1 MMDTLIADQEVDQI
15 STNSSD
21 ALQGLFEELHS
32 RPFPVL
38 SAPVSV
44 SQIAVL
50 NQGRDVDQEWKHLSD
65 LCHRYS
71 VNPPERGTN
80 CFYQDF
86 GEFSF
91 RWERHTEF
99 STYTLITSPL
109 SSEPFG
115 KPAIQLLPRNWVEVL
130 WRNPVSAV
138 HVEILNQPE
147 HPVMP
152 DNLRTV
158 FEGQRLIGSNIQG
171 ASAQYWTAFR
181 LHTDGYGRVL
191 VYNRELNECQLGRL
205 LRSIL
210 ELETYRNMALMA
222 LPLAREIIPQVREM
236 EEALAETVERIPVI
250 KGLDDE
256 KAALRELSQIAAR
269 TGRII
274 SNSTYRFAATKAYY
288 ELVVNRLGELQ
299 ETELEGLQT
308 LSDFLDRRLEPAH
321 KTCEAVGARMMDLS
335 HRIDRASDLLRTR
348 VDLAIQTQN
357 QQLLKSMNHRSKLSL
372 LIQRSVE
379 GLSVVVITYYVLSLI
394 RLLLGAGKRLPVQF
408 NPDIVTAAMMPVV
421 FGLVWWGLRSLKK
434 RIDKESKEIDQSDV

>member
-1 MMDTLIADQEVDQI
+1 MKRNFVAGQASDQTSTDI
-15 STNSSD
+15 SS

-38 SAPVSV
+38 LSPASV
-44 SQIAVL
+44 SHIAVL
-50 NQGRDVDQEWKHLSD
+50 NLGRDVDQEWAHLSD
-65 LCHRYS
+65 LCRRYS

-99 STYTLITSPL
+99 SSYTVITSPL
-109 SSEPFG
+109 SSDPFG
-115 KPAIQLLPRNWVEVL
+115 KPAIELLPGSWVEVL
-130 WRNPVSAV
+130 RNNPVSAV
-138 HVEILNQPE
+138 HVEILQQPE
-147 HPVMP
+147 YGMTP
-152 DNLRTV
+152 DHLRTV
-158 FEGQRLIGSNIQG
+158 FEGQRLIGSDIQG
-171 ASAQYWTAFR
+171 GAQYWTASR
-181 LHTDGYGRVL
+181 LHSDGYGRVL
-191 VYNRELNECQLGRL
+191 VYNRKLNDCQLGRL

-222 LPLAREIIPQVREM
+222 LPLARDIIPQVREM
-236 EEALAETVERIPVI
+236 EEALAATVERIPVI
-250 KGLDDE
+250 RGLADE
-256 KAALRELSQIAAR
+256 KAALNELSQIAAR
-269 TGRII
+269 TGRLI

-288 ELVVNRLGELQ
+288 ELVVSRLGELQ
-299 ETELEGLQT
+299 ETDMEGLQT

-321 KTCEAVGARMMDLS
+321 RTCEAVRARMMDLS

-394 RLLLGAGKRLPVQF
+394 RLLLGAGEQFPIQF
-408 NPDIVTAAMMPVV
+408 NPDIVIAVMMPVV
-421 FGLVWWGLRSLKK
+421 FGLVWWGLRSLKQ
-434 RIDKESKEIDQSDV
+434 RIDRESEEIDQSDA